1 MSKQGPFYETWK
13 YFFLNSVKPDAV
25 QKDNKKPKPII
36 ININLPANM
45 DKL

>member
-1 MSKQGPFYETWK
+1 MSKQGTFYETWQ
-13 YFFLNSVKPDAV
+13 YFFWHSVKPDAA